1 MSLLD
6 EIPMKSKSDWPSFS
20 KKELRNIIKKCSNPF
35 MLEPDHVSWKHLK
48 VIIKD
53 DRCILNFVN
62 IANAYINLSYWP
74 SYFKTL
80 FLIIILKPSKTS
92 YNSPKMFQPIV
103 LLNMLGKLIKNVISD
118 RLQNQSITLNFVH
131 PNQMEGL

>member
-53 DRCILNFVN
+53 DKCILNFVN
-62 IANAYINLSYWP
+62 IANACINLSYWP

-80 FLIIILKPSKTS
+80 FLIIILKPRKTS

-103 LLNMLGKLIKNVISD
+103 LLNMLGKLIENVISD